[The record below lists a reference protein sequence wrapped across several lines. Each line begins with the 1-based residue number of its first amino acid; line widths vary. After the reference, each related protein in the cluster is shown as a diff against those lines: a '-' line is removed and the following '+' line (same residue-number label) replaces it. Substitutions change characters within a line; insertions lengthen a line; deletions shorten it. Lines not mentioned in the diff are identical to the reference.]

1 MILPAGGFFAV
12 GILMGF
18 FNWMSMRNAV
28 KKSLKQGK
36 A

>member
-18 FNWMSMRNAV
+18 FNWIDLRFF
-28 KKSLKQGK
+28 KKGSPPAL
-36 A
+36 

>member
-18 FNWMSMRNAV
+18 FNWMSMRNA
-28 KKSLKQGK
+28 KKGH
-36 A
+36 